1 MNVNVQSIEAAI
13 FYVTGKGKQK
23 YKAKMI
29 LEVVKVKKIKN
40 GQYLVDL
47 GLLYEQLSYL
57 GPVEQ
62 LIEKNYSCIEMM
74 LGVAEVKYDEWL
86 KN

>member
-1 MNVNVQSIEAAI
+1 M
-13 FYVTGKGKQK
+13 
-23 YKAKMI
+23 
-29 LEVVKVKKIKN
+29 KKIKN

>member
-1 MNVNVQSIEAAI
+1 MNLNVQSIEAAI
-13 FYVTGKGKQK
+13 FYVTGKGNQK
-23 YKAKMI
+23 YNAKMI

-62 LIEKNYSCIEMM
+62 LIRKNHSCIEMM
-74 LGVAEVKYDEWL
+74 LSAAEIKYDEWL
-86 KN
+86 ED